1 MFTRTGYEYRAPESW
16 ALTASPPPAAVV
28 LASAGLGVLLGAIL
42 AATVTSRTLAR
53 PTSPR
58 LLIGVGSAT
67 TGLTFAVLATRFEG
81 VDLLA
86 FCCLAAAGTVLST
99 IDVIE
104 RRLPSA
110 IVLPSYV
117 TLIALL
123 TVSAMAD
130 NDFADLL
137 RALCASTLIFGA
149 YLAIALVSRRG
160 LGAGDVKLGGLL
172 GLAMGWQS
180 WETVLGGTLLGWT
193 AAAATTLIIRY
204 ARNRPPDSIPMGP
217 FLLFGSLLGI
227 MLH

>member
-1 MFTRTGYEYRAPESW
+1 MFTRTGYEYRAHESW
-16 ALTASPPPAAVV
+16 ALTASPTPATVV
-28 LASAGLGVLLGAIL
+28 LAAAGLGVLLGAIL

-53 PTSPR
+53 PTSLR
-58 LLIGVGSAT
+58 LIIAVGSTT

-81 VDLLA
+81 VGLLA

-110 IVLPSYV
+110 IVLPTYV
-117 TLIALL
+117 TLVALL
-123 TVSAMAD
+123 TVSALAD

-137 RALCASTLIFGA
+137 RALCASALIFGA
-149 YLAIALVSRRG
+149 YLVIALVSRRG

-180 WETVLGGTLLGWT
+180 WETALGGTLLGWT
-193 AAAATTLIIRY
+193 AAATTTLLIRY
-204 ARNRPPDSIPMGP
+204 ARKRPPDSIPMGP
-217 FLLFGSLLGI
+217 FLSFGSLLGI